1 MPKYV
6 DELFW
11 EKYRPKNLNQ
21 MVLLPRIKAEI
32 GGGEEGFKRNFLFH
46 GHSGTGKSTLV
57 RIILKDRDHI
67 KLNAS
72 LYGKIDVLR
81 DELEDFCT
89 TMKSPLAKSDDKMK
103 YVYLEEFENTTK
115 DFQLAFKAFTE
126 DYNKRVR
133 FIITMNDISTIKV
146 TELLS
151 RFEPVVK
158 FDPINDEERDF
169 LHKGYY
175 KYLSA
180 VAKHAGLNL
189 KDETIYNLINTYFP
203 DLRSAV
209 QGVHRIFLTGNED
222 VQIQETYS
230 DIFESIISM
239 KTSFDDIYHFV
250 IDNYVNRPK
259 DLMLI
264 LGRPFYQYLR
274 DKYPDIITNK
284 GFNLISVSRQYNSE
298 YEQTVDPCIHLIS
311 YMSELK
317 KILNG

>member
-1 MPKYV
+1 MPKYI

-11 EKYRPKNLNQ
+11 EKYRPKSLNQ
-21 MVLLPRIKAEI
+21 MVLLPRIKNEI
-32 GGGEEGFKRNFLFH
+32 GEDGFKRNFLFH
-46 GHSGTGKSTLV
+46 GHQGTGKSTLV
-57 RIILKDRDHI
+57 RIVLKDRDYI
-67 KLNAS
+67 RINSS
-72 LYGKIDVLR
+72 LYGKIDTLR

-89 TMKSPLAKSDDKMK
+89 TMKSPFIKSEDKMK

-126 DYNKRVR
+126 DYDKRVR
-133 FIITMNDISTIKV
+133 FVITMNDIGSIKV
-146 TELLS
+146 SELLS
-151 RFEPVVK
+151 RFNPVVK
-158 FDPINDEERDF
+158 FDPINDEERQF
-169 LHKGYY
+169 LHKGYF

-180 VAKHAGLNL
+180 VSKHAGLNL
-189 KDETIYNLINTYFP
+189 RDDTIYNLINTYFP

-222 VQIQETYS
+222 VEVQETYAE
-230 DIFESIISM
+230 IYENILSI
-239 KTSFDDIYHFV
+239 KTTFDEIYHFV

-259 DLMLI
+259 ELMLI
-264 LGRPFYQYLR
+264 LSRPFYKYLW

-284 GFNLISVSRQYNSE
+284 GFKLIEVSRIYNAE
-298 YEQTVDPCIHLIS
+298 YEQTVDPIIHLIS